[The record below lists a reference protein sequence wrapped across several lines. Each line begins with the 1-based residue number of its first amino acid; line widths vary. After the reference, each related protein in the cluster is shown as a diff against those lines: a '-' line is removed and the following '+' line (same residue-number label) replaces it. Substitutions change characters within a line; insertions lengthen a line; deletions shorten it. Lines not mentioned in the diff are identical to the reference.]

1 MLSMSAHMNIGWRWI
16 GDSRNLGVGCRSI
29 VRAGSLVQLSSSVY
43 AGTKTE
49 EDEKSEVIFGHA
61 KEVKI
66 IRWNEY
72 DGGLWSST
80 PVDRGLRVL
89 EGWRCQRAGG
99 GWMWHE
105 FPDPQKGCY
114 GAFAGS

>member
-61 KEVKI
+61 KRSKNHTMERVC
-66 IRWNEY
+66 RR
-72 DGGLWSST
+72 LVV
-80 PVDRGLRVL
+80 VD
-89 EGWRCQRAGG
+89 AG
-99 GWMWHE
+99 
-105 FPDPQKGCY
+105 
-114 GAFAGS
+114 